1 MKNGPNNIQG
11 PSKIIIY
18 IIRNYHS
25 NSTVAGGFDELNW
38 ANNASK
44 LFSKG
49 NSRLQAASIFNGDDS
64 YSQSLS
70 FFLNKQFCCP
80 YKRKR

>member
-1 MKNGPNNIQG
+1 MILQATC
-11 PSKIIIY
+11 Y
-18 IIRNYHS
+18 YS
-25 NSTVAGGFDELNW
+25 NSTVAGGLDELNW

>member
-1 MKNGPNNIQG
+1 MFLCLLVQFI
-11 PSKIIIY
+11 KIER
-18 IIRNYHS
+18 IRWMY
-25 NSTVAGGFDELNW
+25 
-38 ANNASK
+38 K
-44 LFSKG
+44 
-49 NSRLQAASIFNGDDS
+49 SRQAASIFNGDDS